1 MLTPP
6 RKGRLLIE
14 RIEMSKIRVLL
25 VDDVPDIRLLLRIT
39 VSRDERFEVVG
50 EAEDGE
56 EAIRLAGE
64 LKPDVIILDLAMP
77 KMDGLQA
84 IPEIRKEVPGVRILV
99 FSGFEAAR
107 IAAKA
112 IASCADA
119 YIEKGTSLK
128 ELTSVLT
135 MIHSSPPK
143 ACALA
148 V

>member
-1 MLTPP
+1 
-6 RKGRLLIE
+6 
-14 RIEMSKIRVLL
+14 MSKIRVLL
-25 VDDVPDIRLLLRIT
+25 VDDVPDIRLMLRLT
-39 VSRDERFEVVG
+39 VNRDERFEVVG
-50 EAEDGE
+50 EAADGH
-56 EAIRLAGE
+56 EAIELAGS

-84 IPEIRKEVPGVRILV
+84 IPRIRKKVPGVRILV

-128 ELTSVLT
+128 ELTTVLS

-143 ACALA
+143 ACAVA

>member
-1 MLTPP
+1 
-6 RKGRLLIE
+6 
-14 RIEMSKIRVLL
+14 MSKIRVLL
-25 VDDVPDIRLLLRIT
+25 VDDVPDIRLMLRLT
-39 VSRDERFEVVG
+39 VNRDERFVVVG

-56 EAIRLAGE
+56 EAIELAE
-64 LKPDVIILDLAMP
+64 SLKPDVIILDLAMP

-84 IPEIRKEVPGVRILV
+84 IPRIRKKVPGVRILV

-128 ELTSVLT
+128 ELTTVLS
-135 MIHSSPPK
+135 MIYSSPPK
-143 ACALA
+143 ACAVA

>member
-1 MLTPP
+1 
-6 RKGRLLIE
+6 
-14 RIEMSKIRVLL
+14 MSKIRVLL

-56 EAIRLAGE
+56 EAILLAGE

-77 KMDGLQA
+77 KLDGLQA
-84 IPEIRKEVPGVRILV
+84 IPRIRKEVPGVRILV

-143 ACALA
+143 ACAVA

>member
-1 MLTPP
+1 
-6 RKGRLLIE
+6 
-14 RIEMSKIRVLL
+14 MSKIRVLL
-25 VDDVPDIRLLLRIT
+25 VDDVPDIRLLLRMT

-56 EAIRLAGE
+56 EAIRLSAE

-84 IPEIRKEVPGVRILV
+84 IPRIRKEVPAVRILV

-143 ACALA
+143 ACAVA

>member
-1 MLTPP
+1 MQL
-6 RKGRLLIE
+6 
-14 RIEMSKIRVLL
+14 IRVLL
-25 VDDVPDIRLLLRIT
+25 ADDVPDIRGLLRLAIE
-39 VSRDERFEVVG
+39 RDGRFQVVG
-50 EAEDGE
+50 EAGDGE
-56 EAIRLAGE
+56 EAVRFAAE
-64 LKPDVIILDLAMP
+64 LTPDLVVLDLAMP

-84 IPEIRKEVPGVRILV
+84 IPRIRKKVPGVRILV

-128 ELTSVLT
+128 ELTTVLS

-143 ACALA
+143 ACAVA

>member
-1 MLTPP
+1 
-6 RKGRLLIE
+6 
-14 RIEMSKIRVLL
+14 MSKIRVLL
-25 VDDVPDIRLLLRIT
+25 VDDVPDIRLMLRLT
-39 VSRDERFEVVG
+39 VDRDERFEVVG
-50 EAEDGE
+50 EAEDGQ
-56 EAIRLAGE
+56 EAIELAE
-64 LKPDVIILDLAMP
+64 SLKPDVIILDLAMP

-84 IPEIRKEVPGVRILV
+84 IPRIRKKVPGVRILV

-119 YIEKGTSLK
+119 YIEKGTSLR
-128 ELTSVLT
+128 ELTSVLS

-143 ACALA
+143 ACAVA

>member
-1 MLTPP
+1 
-6 RKGRLLIE
+6 
-14 RIEMSKIRVLL
+14 MSKIRVLL
-25 VDDVPDIRLLLRIT
+25 VDDVPDIRMLLRMT

-50 EAEDGE
+50 EADDGE

-77 KMDGLQA
+77 KLDGLQA
-84 IPEIRKEVPGVRILV
+84 IPRIRKEVPGVRILV

-143 ACALA
+143 ACAVA

>member
-1 MLTPP
+1 
-6 RKGRLLIE
+6 
-14 RIEMSKIRVLL
+14 MSKIRVLL
-25 VDDVPDIRLLLRIT
+25 VDDVPDIRLMLRLT
-39 VSRDERFEVVG
+39 VDRDERFEVVG
-50 EAEDGE
+50 EAEDGQ
-56 EAIRLAGE
+56 EAIRLTEE
-64 LKPDVIILDLAMP
+64 LQPDVIILDLAMP

-84 IPEIRKEVPGVRILV
+84 IPQIRSVVPGVRILV

-119 YIEKGTSLK
+119 YMEKGTSLK
-128 ELTSVLT
+128 ELTTVLG
-135 MIHSSPPK
+135 MIHASPPK